1 MEIARPPQ
9 GRRWHDTA
17 RHSVASR
24 PARHSI
30 ICATLSFTYSSMKET
45 KQGTSFSVFVFLW
58 LQSLWMDRSQSWEKV
73 ETMKDKRATGR
84 TRACGRAGCP
94 HATAGSASWA
104 LRHVTTATLCCFGN
118 FMNKEG
124 RSRTAGEEI
133 AGEYCSP
140 DTWRPTS
147 WGDGGGRL
155 AGLGGGREN
164 EMMKGEGE
172 SRSGAMVA
180 GQLGGGGARDGRAPS
195 SSSLLLL
202 NFIFTACE
210 KFHKAQFHFPF
221 PPYPGISFCGGPASS
236 PPPLQLLCPYNVFL
250 LSLEKQR
257 KRHDGGPNKLFVR
270 RNLLRKKSVWRM
282 TLQRRRKMSVR
293 RIIFWI
299 RRKRHFTAASTRS
312 ENIFTFFE
320 YTTNSY
326 I

>member
-1 MEIARPPQ
+1 
-9 GRRWHDTA
+9 
-17 RHSVASR
+17 
-24 PARHSI
+24 
-30 ICATLSFTYSSMKET
+30 
-45 KQGTSFSVFVFLW
+45 
-58 LQSLWMDRSQSWEKV
+58 
-73 ETMKDKRATGR
+73 
-84 TRACGRAGCP
+84 
-94 HATAGSASWA
+94 
-104 LRHVTTATLCCFGN
+104 
-118 FMNKEG
+118 
-124 RSRTAGEEI
+124 
-133 AGEYCSP
+133 
-140 DTWRPTS
+140 
-147 WGDGGGRL
+147 
-155 AGLGGGREN
+155 
-164 EMMKGEGE
+164 MMKGEGE

-180 GQLGGGGARDGRAPS
+180 GQLGDGRTRKGSTPS
-195 SSSLLLL
+195 SFLLLL

-210 KFHKAQFHFPF
+210 KFHKSQFHFPF
-221 PPYPGISFCGGPASS
+221 PPYPGIC
-236 PPPLQLLCPYNVFL
+236 PPRAAELPLPRQQQQSLCSHNLFL

>member
-155 AGLGGGREN
+155 AGLGGGRKNGNDED
-164 EMMKGEGE
+164 KSGERKRGLWLRASWE
-172 SRSGAMVA
+172 VVERVMAGLLPPPPSFFSISFSRLVKNFTK
-180 GQLGGGGARDGRAPS
+180 R
-195 SSSLLLL
+195 
-202 NFIFTACE
+202 NFIFPSHPTPVFRFVA
-210 KFHKAQFHFPF
+210 APL
-221 PPYPGISFCGGPASS
+221 PPLPRYNCYAPITFSFCLQKSS
-236 PPPLQLLCPYNVFL
+236 ARDTMEDRINCLCVGIYYEK
-250 LSLEKQR
+250 SLFGE
-257 KRHDGGPNKLFVR
+257 
-270 RNLLRKKSVWRM
+270 
-282 TLQRRRKMSVR
+282 
-293 RIIFWI
+293 
-299 RRKRHFTAASTRS
+299 
-312 ENIFTFFE
+312 
-320 YTTNSY
+320 
-326 I
+326 